1 MAYFFRVVGR
11 LAGQALRSHAVNRAM
26 AKAAGY
32 VLSEMK
38 LADIKLKL
46 KLLQQKRKRHLALL
60 GKTIYRLTANDVEPF
75 TNTHTLTI
83 TRVLREIDMEIE
95 AVGAELQRRR
105 EMDRRSKTTSGFHQ

>member
-46 KLLQQKRKRHLALL
+46 KLLQQKRNRHLNLL
-60 GKTIYRLTANDVEPF
+60 GKTIYRLIINEIEPF
-75 TNTHTLTI
+75 TNKHTQTI

-95 AVGAELQRRR
+95 AVEAELQHRK
-105 EMDRRSKTTSGFHQ
+105 EMDKRSKTTSGSHQ

>member
-1 MAYFFRVVGR
+1 MANFFRVAGR
-11 LAGQALRSHAVNRAM
+11 LARQALRSHAVNRAM
-26 AKAAGY
+26 EKATGY

-46 KLLQQKRKRHLALL
+46 KLLQQKRNRHLNLL

-75 TNTHTLTI
+75 TNKQTQTV

-95 AVGAELQRRR
+95 AVNDEL
-105 EMDRRSKTTSGFHQ
+105 DRRKQYEKQKKQ

>member
-1 MAYFFRVVGR
+1 MAYFFRVAGR

-46 KLLQQKRKRHLALL
+46 KLLQQKRNRHLNLL
-60 GKTIYRLTANDVEPF
+60 GKTIYRLTANDIEPF
-75 TNTHTLTI
+75 TSKYTLTI

-95 AVGAELQRRR
+95 AVNDELERKKQY
-105 EMDRRSKTTSGFHQ
+105 EKQKKELLKKK